1 MDYAEQLRKTNE
13 TNHFMI
19 HNNITATLLT
29 EREAQ
34 VTAKITPVS
43 LNAMESV
50 HGGLMFIMA
59 ETAAGLLT
67 RNDGRRH
74 VTVNSSFQFLKGTNQ
89 AEQLVAK
96 AVVMNR
102 GRKICVCRSSVMEP
116 GSDVVLAE
124 GEFTFYCL
132 DSNSR

>member
-1 MDYAEQLRKTNE
+1 MNYEEQLKQTNE

-19 HNNITATLLT
+19 HNNIKAAMLT
-29 EREAQ
+29 KDQAR
-34 VTAKITPVS
+34 VTAAVTPVS

-59 ETAAGLLT
+59 EIAAGLLT

-89 AEQLVAK
+89 AEKLIAK

-116 GSDVVLAE
+116 GRDMVLAE

-132 DSNSR
+132 DNN

>member
-1 MDYAEQLRKTNE
+1 MNYEEQLKQTNE

-19 HNNITATLLT
+19 HNNIKAAMLT
-29 EREAQ
+29 KDQAR
-34 VTAKITPVS
+34 VTAAVTPVS

-59 ETAAGLLT
+59 EIAAGLLT

-74 VTVNSSFQFLKGTNQ
+74 VTVTNR
-89 AEQLVAK
+89 AEELTAEA
-96 AVVMNR
+96 AVINR
-102 GRKICVCRSSVMEP
+102 GRRLCVCRS
-116 GSDVVLAE
+116 VVRETGNERILAE

-132 DSNSR
+132 DEG

>member
-1 MDYAEQLRKTNE
+1 MNYEEQLKQTNE

-19 HNNITATLLT
+19 HNNIKAAMLTKDQARVTAT
-29 EREAQ
+29 
-34 VTAKITPVS
+34 VTPVS

-59 ETAAGLLT
+59 EIAAGLLT

-74 VTVNSSFQFLKGTNQ
+74 VTVNSSFRFLKGTNR
-89 AEQLVAK
+89 AEELTAEA
-96 AVVMNR
+96 AVINR
-102 GRKICVCRSSVMEP
+102 GRRLCVCRS
-116 GSDVVLAE
+116 VVRETGNERILAE

-132 DSNSR
+132 DEG